1 MAAATV
7 VTASVRGVQSGEEA
21 LRLEEGRKVFPDGTV
36 AFEDVDLSL
45 CTGEFVSLVGP
56 SGCGKSTILKV
67 ASGLLPLTDGTV
79 TASTEDI
86 GYVFQDA
93 NLLPWR
99 TVRRNVELFLELRNR
114 PKDEIER
121 ITTEALD
128 VVGLTQF
135 ADHLPRQLSGGMKMR
150 VSVARS
156 LALNPTLFLFD
167 EPFGALDEITR
178 ERLNEEV
185 GRLFLRERFAGLFV
199 THSISEAVF
208 LSTRVIVMSPRPGRI
223 VATFEVPFDFPR
235 ERDLRFTPEFAALSA
250 EVSHALVH

>member
-1 MAAATV
+1 MTTLGV
-7 VTASVRGVQSGEEA
+7 DRGELA
-21 LRLEEGRKVFPDGTV
+21 LRFQGGKKAFADGTV

-45 CTGEFVSLVGP
+45 NTGEFVSLVGP
-56 SGCGKSTILKV
+56 SGCGKSTVLKV
-67 ASGLLPLTDGTV
+67 ASGLLPITDGTV
-79 TASTEDI
+79 TVSTDDI

-99 TVRRNVELFLELRNR
+99 TVRRNVELFLELRRR
-114 PKDEIER
+114 PKDEIRR
-121 ITTEALD
+121 ITSEALE
-128 VVGLTQF
+128 VVGLTSF
-135 ADHLPRQLSGGMKMR
+135 ADHLPGQLSGGMKMR

-185 GRLFLRERFAGLFV
+185 GRLFLHERFAGLFV

-208 LSTRVIVMSPRPGRI
+208 LSTRIIVMSPRPGRI
-223 VATFEVPFDFPR
+223 VDAFDVPFGFPR